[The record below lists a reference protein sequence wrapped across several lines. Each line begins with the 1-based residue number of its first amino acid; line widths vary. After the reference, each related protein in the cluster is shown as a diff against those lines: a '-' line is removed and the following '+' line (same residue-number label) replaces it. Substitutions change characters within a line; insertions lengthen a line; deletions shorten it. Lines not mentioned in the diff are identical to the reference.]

1 MSEPTKNPLPTVAKE
16 CQLEQQIRA
25 KVEALNYLP
34 TTAAVALKFV
44 EMGKDAEADPVAY
57 TKVISSDSSLS
68 SKLLSLSN
76 SSWFGVRNKVTKVHV
91 AVNLLGLGTVRT
103 LAISYCVTG
112 LHNQLRLSA
121 QESRLFWAAS
131 LCKAVAAKHLAAHRD
146 PKLGE
151 EAFAAGLFQ
160 DFALPVMFSAAK
172 DQVMAILQDT
182 SLDAKARLQKE
193 RAAFRLD
200 HAEVGRSIAQKLELP
215 DLFVDTVAFHHNAVN
230 LNELLGKPIIAEA
243 AYAASLFPHLPD
255 IWNRQDAEELQAFL
269 RNQQKPIDPVQ
280 FLDAV
285 QQEFNQLYCY
295 FEQGDPPKGK
305 LADLLITATA
315 EAADTTTRL
324 VNTVQTLMQQA
335 ASTGSQVH
343 QLLKQHTQLEEAAHH
358 DSLTHALNRQGFS
371 QRCNDLLTQASRYGM
386 SFAVAYLDIDQFKKL
401 NDSFGHAT
409 GDAALESV
417 VACAKQTMRQTDV
430 IGRLGG
436 DEFALLLSDCS
447 EQDAVN
453 IVQRLLEHVAS
464 QKIAHEEGGAAK
476 VTLSAGV
483 VWVRPSK
490 QPLALDKLL
499 SAADLLMYQAK
510 RAGGNRVQQ
519 KSLQPT
525 EKAA

>member
-1 MSEPTKNPLPTVAKE
+1 MSEPAKNSLPTAASSIH
-16 CQLEQQIRA
+16 LEQQLRA

-44 EMGKDAEADPVAY
+44 EMGKDAEADPAEY

-76 SSWFGVRNKVTKVHV
+76 SSWFGVRNKVTKIQV

-112 LHNQLRLSA
+112 LHHQLRLSA

-131 LCKAVAAKHLAAHRD
+131 LCKAVAAKQFAAYRD
-146 PKLGE
+146 PRLAE

-160 DFALPVMFSAAK
+160 DFALPVMFSAGK
-172 DQVMAILQDT
+172 DQVLAILQDAT
-182 SLDAKARLQKE
+182 LDTKARLQKE
-193 RAAFRLD
+193 RAAFHLD

-215 DLFVDTVAFHHNAVN
+215 DLFVDAIAFHHNAAS
-230 LNELLGKPIIAEA
+230 LGELLGKPIIADA
-243 AYAASLFPHLPD
+243 TYAASLFPHLPD
-255 IWNRQDAEELQAFL
+255 IWNRQDALELQAL
-269 RNQQKPIDPVQ
+269 LGSQKAPIDANQ
-280 FLDAV
+280 FLDSV
-285 QQEFNQLYCY
+285 QQEFNQLYAY
-295 FEQGDPPKGK
+295 FEQGDPPEGK
-305 LADLLITATA
+305 LADLLIRATA

-335 ASTGSQVH
+335 ASAGSQVH
-343 QLLKQHTQLEEAAHH
+343 QLLKQHNQLEEAASR
-358 DSLTHALNRQGFS
+358 DALTNALNRQGFS
-371 QRCNDLLTQASRYGM
+371 QHANDLLAQATRYGM
-386 SFAVAYLDIDQFKKL
+386 NFAVAYLDVDQFKKL

-409 GDAALESV
+409 GDVALQAV
-417 VACAKQTMRQTDV
+417 VASAKHTMRQTDV

-447 EQDAVN
+447 EHDAVS
-453 IVQRLLEHVAS
+453 IVQRLLDHVAS
-464 QKIAHEEGGAAK
+464 QQVTQEEGQSAK
-476 VTLSAGV
+476 VTLSAGL
-483 VWVRPSK
+483 VWVKPSK

-510 RAGGNRVQQ
+510 RAGGNRVQL